1 MAKTTRC
8 LILEHD
14 PIAIEQYNEFIPEN
28 IDICFIDN
36 ELSAFN
42 KIPSLS
48 PAFIIFNTLY
58 TQKPISFINKIK
70 KITPTASLIVCSPNS
85 SIREAVFFIK
95 NGAHDYFSLPLDK
108 SDFQYALSQIIQ
120 TTIAQDID
128 LKQSNKLVFLGELA
142 AEIAHDIKTPLA
154 CISGF
159 IDLFLGFLK
168 KPQVTVEELKDVEHY
183 LDKSIA
189 ETKRC
194 QKILNNLLMFSK
206 KEHFTHFYLAE
217 VIERVQALIA
227 QDLREKNIELKI
239 DVGADLQIYGSE
251 EKLHQVL
258 INLLINAKNATTE
271 GFIEVKAINES
282 EKTKIIVRDNGCG
295 IKDQD
300 LDKIFNPFFT
310 KTQQG
315 TGLGL
320 SIVKKIIEEH
330 QGNIS
335 VKSQL
340 EVGSTFVIELP
351 IR

>member
-14 PIAIEQYNEFIPEN
+14 PTAIEQYNEFIPEN

-42 KIPSLS
+42 KISSIS
-48 PAFIIFNTLY
+48 PTFIIFNTLC

-70 KITPTASLIVCSPNS
+70 KITPSASLIVCSSNY

-95 NGAHDYFSLPLDK
+95 NGAHDYFPLPLDK
-108 SDFQYALSQIIQ
+108 SDFQYSLSQILR
-120 TTIAQDID
+120 TASDQDID

-168 KPQVTVEELKDVEHY
+168 KPQVTVEELQGVGHY

-206 KEHFTHFYLAE
+206 KEDFTHFCLADL
-217 VIERVQALIA
+217 IDRVQALIA
-227 QDLREKNIELKI
+227 QDLIEKNIQLKMNI
-239 DVGADLQIYGSE
+239 DPHLQVYGSE

-258 INLLINAKNATTE
+258 LNLLINAKNATKQ
-271 GFIEVKAINES
+271 GFIEVTAVNEN
-282 EKTKIIVRDNGCG
+282 EKTKISVRDSGCG
-295 IKDQD
+295 IKNED

-335 VKSQL
+335 VQSQL
-340 EVGSTFVIELP
+340 EMGTTFIIELP